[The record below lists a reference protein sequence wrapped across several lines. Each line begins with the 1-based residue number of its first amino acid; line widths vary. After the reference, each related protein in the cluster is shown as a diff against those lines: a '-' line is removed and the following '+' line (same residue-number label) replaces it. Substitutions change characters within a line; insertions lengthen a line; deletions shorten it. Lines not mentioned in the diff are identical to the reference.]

1 MFGLAYLSLSTNSIC
16 KIVLRELV
24 ASANDMPISY
34 LPVIPI
40 TPLGKLIKIT
50 YSLYEKTK
58 KPSLIPLSGITSL
71 YEKKI
76 DFILSF
82 VIKIVY
88 T

>member
-16 KIVLRELV
+16 KIVLRELE

-34 LPVIPI
+34 LPVISI

-58 KPSLIPLSGITSL
+58 PYPTKWDQQLI
-71 YEKKI
+71 
-76 DFILSF
+76 
-82 VIKIVY
+82 
-88 T
+88 